1 MHDIKENVNAL
12 SSDTSQNKTSTV
24 CNSSQKQL
32 FNKNSIRKQKRLCQI
47 QKRLALFNEEDMSEL
62 EVDDKEKQNELAN
75 LINNFGLSKN
85 KNLFQKKS
93 LNINDIFNNSFKIS
107 LQKNTVNYNN
117 NKKTSYDKND
127 NKEELTIDKNNSVYD
142 DDEENNTAKIFNQD
156 STNDCIFADI
166 VNLDSTDFKNVN
178 IIDNFDDSQ
187 EKKIDIINSIDF
199 EETPKTD
206 LTNINKIS
214 NENQNNNNLNEDIK
228 NDNDNNEEE
237 DNVELNISNLELDI
251 NQFDSESNNN
261 IQNDDFTLLNENS
274 NEFAKKYLSTK
285 SKSFIK
291 FNNNLTARV
300 AAQGQNSSPSYML
313 ALCPE
318 LIENSDKKNMIK
330 ENYAVTD
337 AISEEIESDTF
348 TPRQSNNLNTKEKEK
363 NVNKYNNSLCEE
375 EKQLINISDKK
386 NATDKKFKK
395 NNHHIFIQKNPNKNN
410 KTKIIKTKICN
421 NANLNIKE
429 PLSPNICNNNSKII
443 LNKNYT
449 PSPSATNKLISYYS
463 NNAKSV
469 NSIKQKLF
477 TTNENI
483 FKNNYINNSNIKDK
497 TIYIKNSKIIIRHKK
512 AKSLIFNN
520 NLNTMNIYGHNTNM
534 KSKNKN
540 GASADKKKSSII
552 KINNNTKNKSHKVK
566 IILNKDIY
574 ETENINK
581 QKPKKYFSNDHF
593 TSSTI
598 NNTTKK
604 KVYGIQRNK
613 YIFSPKSKQ
622 YINTIE
628 QVCQTE
634 KSQNTLGFM
643 DFITK
648 SKKCL
653 IGGEPIIHHSKQL
666 SQQFN
671 NRYKL
676 FPKSEKPKSI
686 GILKNKNKDT
696 SDINVS
702 TNINNSIKLSLSNYS
717 SFKKNKN
724 KYLNTSTN
732 HNNSITS
739 NKISHNKIVK
749 FSDNLNTKFY
759 KHNKSKTSFVFPS
772 YFDIQKFKPKTKP
785 KNKFNEIQKNVD
797 ETLIKIVH
805 KKINTIGNSNELTKI
820 LNMNINNKQLKKSA
834 SNNNLH
840 KQINKH
846 KIMLAMQRIK
856 FMPLSNYSKA
866 LNELYKSKKNLF
878 VLLVYKDTKERYV
891 FRGLYE
897 VNTKD
902 KQTAHKLF
910 APDFGQAVIN
920 INNINYFYNYQ
931 SNMREFV
938 RIKYNN
944 EDNKKFNADT
954 VIVY

>member
-1 MHDIKENVNAL
+1 MHEIKKNVNAL
-12 SSDTSQNKTSTV
+12 SIDTSQNLTSTV
-24 CNSSQKQL
+24 SNSSQKQL
-32 FNKNSIRKQKRLCQI
+32 FNKNSIRKQKRLCQM
-47 QKRLALFNEEDMSEL
+47 QKRLALFNEEDISEL
-62 EVDDKEKQNELAN
+62 EIDDKEKQNEPTN
-75 LINNFGLSKN
+75 YINNFGISKN
-85 KNLFQKKS
+85 KNLYHKNK
-93 LNINDIFNNSFKIS
+93 LNINDIFNNSFKS
-107 LQKNTVNYNN
+107 NLEKNTVNIN
-117 NKKTSYDKND
+117 NKEISYEKYEN
-127 NKEELTIDKNNSVYD
+127 NEELTIDKNNSVYY
-142 DDEENNTAKIFNQD
+142 DDEENNTAKIYNQND

-187 EKKIDIINSIDF
+187 EKNIDNLNSNDF

-206 LTNINKIS
+206 LTNLNKNS
-214 NENQNNNNLNEDIK
+214 HENQNSNNLNEDIK
-228 NDNDNNEEE
+228 NDNNEEE

-251 NQFDSESNNN
+251 NQFDTENNNN
-261 IQNDDFTLLNENS
+261 IQNDDFNLLNENA

-300 AAQGQNSSPSYML
+300 AAQGQKSSPSYML

-318 LIENSDKKNMIK
+318 LIENCDKKNMIR

-348 TPRQSNNLNTKEKEK
+348 TPRQSNNKTIKEKSL
-363 NVNKYNNSLCEE
+363 NKLNNNSLSEE
-375 EKQLINISDKK
+375 DNELLKISDKK
-386 NATDKKFKK
+386 NTTDKRFKK
-395 NNHHIFIQKNPNKNN
+395 NNNPIFIQKNPNKNN
-410 KTKIIKTKICN
+410 KTKTIQTKICN
-421 NANLNIKE
+421 KNNLNIKE
-429 PLSPNICNNNSKII
+429 PLSPNICNNNGKISFNI
-443 LNKNYT
+443 NYST
-449 PSPSATNKLISYYS
+449 SPSGNNKFISYYS
-463 NNAKSV
+463 SNAKSV

-477 TTNENI
+477 TSNDNI
-483 FKNNYINNSNIKDK
+483 FKNNYIYNNNKKDK

-648 SKKCL
+648 SKKYL

-772 YFDIQKFKPKTKP
+772 YFDMQKFKPKTKP